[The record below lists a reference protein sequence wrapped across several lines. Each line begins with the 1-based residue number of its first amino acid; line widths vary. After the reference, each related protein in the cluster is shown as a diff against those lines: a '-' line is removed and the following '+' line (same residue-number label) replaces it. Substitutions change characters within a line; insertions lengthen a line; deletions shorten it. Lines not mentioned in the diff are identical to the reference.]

1 VHGLPGSQPMFLHFV
16 DTQQYDSPTLPEADC
31 QFAVGP
37 SGEVSERLNIYIS
50 LNSELASANP
60 EFDVTCYPLFPRI
73 QAFVMQ
79 QSRMIDE
86 VSG

>member
-1 VHGLPGSQPMFLHFV
+1 MFLHFV

-50 LNSELASANP
+50 
-60 EFDVTCYPLFPRI
+60 EF
-73 QAFVMQ
+73 
-79 QSRMIDE
+79 
-86 VSG
+86 